1 MAVIFAALSVLML
14 TALVAQRKQYTNLT
28 KDIRYISDRLN
39 AIQITSEN
47 GFVLLPTDQ
56 NTIKELIA
64 VVNRLLR
71 DFYKHRADFEQS
83 KRAMEQ
89 VLTNISHDI
98 RTPLTV
104 LKGNSEMLACK
115 AERSTVLPEHIKAM
129 AEKIDQKAD
138 ELITTINAYFT
149 MSKITSGDFPLNLK
163 IENISQI
170 CHETILEYFDLLEE
184 NQFEV
189 DISIPESPVFA
200 KTDPDALKRIL
211 KNLIDN
217 AVCHGGDGKYI
228 ALRIT
233 STKDQS
239 IIEIEDHGKGISVQQ
254 QKQIFSRN
262 YTTAPKASGNGLG
275 LAIAKSLAEK
285 MGAGLQVQS
294 IQYEK
299 TIFFVILKS

>member
-1 MAVIFAALSVLML
+1 MTVLFAALSVLL
-14 TALVAQRKQYTNLT
+14 LAALLAQRKQYTNLT
-28 KDIRYISDRLN
+28 KDIRYIRDRLN

-56 NTIKELIA
+56 NSIKELIA

-115 AERSTVLPEHIKAM
+115 AEHSTVLPEHIKAM

-138 ELITTINAYFT
+138 ELITTINDYFT
-149 MSKITSGDFPLNLK
+149 MSKITSGDLLLNLK

-184 NQFEV
+184 NQFKV

-200 KTDPDALKRIL
+200 KIDPDALKRIL

-239 IIEIEDHGKGISVQQ
+239 IIEIEDHGKGISVQH

-262 YTTAPKASGNGLG
+262 YTTASKASGNGLG

-299 TIFFVILKS
+299 TIFSVILKS